1 LKRRDWRQIN
11 VDRAGKVADPEAVA
25 AKLVDDRGFA
35 IVYRDQREA
44 IAAIKAAAGI
54 I

>member
-25 AKLVDDRGFA
+25 AKLVDDPGFA

-44 IAAIKAAAGI
+44 IAAIKAVAGI
-54 I
+54 S